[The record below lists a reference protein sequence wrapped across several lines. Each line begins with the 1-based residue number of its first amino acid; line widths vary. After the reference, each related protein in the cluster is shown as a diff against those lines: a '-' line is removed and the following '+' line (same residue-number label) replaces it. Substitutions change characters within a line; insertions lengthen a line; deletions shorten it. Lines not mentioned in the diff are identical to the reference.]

1 MARARWKPT
10 PQQLMILQD
19 LYRKGLT
26 NPNSCQVQMITAH
39 LSMYGKIQWKNVF
52 YWFQNHKARDRQKM
66 RKQMFQQM
74 QKYTSSTTT
83 TTNDVQINPPSPSS
97 ASSSAAVNY
106 QLYPN
111 SPTIFLR
118 QVEGTDTSPQMMMN
132 YLRENRMMKTNGR
145 DWMLMTDQEGSSSNI
160 HVHCSNN
167 RPLKTLQLF
176 PVATTGFKD

>member
-74 QKYTSSTTT
+74 QKYTSSITT

-118 QVEGTDTSPQMMMN
+118 QVPLMFVYVHMISYDSLSALTDVHARTCKIKYYYNLYVRLS
-132 YLRENRMMKTNGR
+132 ENNLYIFGKS
-145 DWMLMTDQEGSSSNI
+145 LSFSN
-160 HVHCSNN
+160 VYSN
-167 RPLKTLQLF
+167 K
-176 PVATTGFKD
+176 